1 MKIFVQLCVIILPQR
16 FAKFF
21 TEIHRENKFKNIRM
35 KIIAVIPARYA
46 STRFPAKLMQ
56 DLGGK
61 TVILRTYEA
70 SVATKL
76 FDDVFVVTDSD
87 LIFNEIV
94 SNGGKAIMS
103 IKEHESGSDRIA
115 EAVASLDVDIVVNVQ
130 GDEPFTEA
138 GPLEQVL
145 SVFKNDPDHKVD
157 LASLMRE
164 ITDEDEINNPNNVKV
179 VVDQSQFALYFSR
192 SVIPYPR
199 DKDVG
204 VRYFQHIGIYAFR
217 KQALLDFYSLPMKS
231 LEASEKLEQLRYLE
245 FGKRIKMVETTH
257 VGIGIDTAEDLEKAR
272 GILSSK

>member
-1 MKIFVQLCVIILPQR
+1 MKV
-16 FAKFF
+16 
-21 TEIHRENKFKNIRM
+21 
-35 KIIAVIPARYA
+35 IAVIPARYA

-70 SVATKL
+70 AKDTHL
-76 FDDVFVVTDSD
+76 FDDVFVVTDSP
-87 LIFNEIV
+87 LIYDEIV
-94 SNGGKAIMS
+94 NHGGKAIMS

-115 EAVASLDVDIVVNVQ
+115 EAVANLDVDIVVNVQ
-130 GDEPFTEA
+130 GDEPFINKE
-138 GPLEQVL
+138 PLEKVIE
-145 SVFKNDPDHKVD
+145 VFQNDADQKVD

-164 ITDEDEINNPNNVKV
+164 ITNEEDINNPNNVKV
-179 VVDQSQFALYFSR
+179 VVDQNGFALYFSR

-199 DKDVG
+199 EKNVG

-257 VGIGIDTAEDLEKAR
+257 VGIGIDTIEDLEKAR
-272 GILSSK
+272 KLLKS